1 MDFEIFFF
9 KYYFFETIFYPKQVF
24 LKPILAK
31 NQSGKHD
38 LVLCTVLLLLI
49 YFVILCFQARI
60 RGLQARLR
68 HQNLVRNAKA
78 KIIQTNLRGWL
89 ARKKYQRSI
98 QRVVIVQC
106 QVRRFL
112 AKKQFKKLKIE
123 AKSIHHQKKLNKGT
137 VIQNRIISSG
147 KSAISWHQN
156 LKILKHFNNFLSFF
170 SSI

>member
-1 MDFEIFFF
+1 MNCSLINGKNGATLLMDGPKF
-9 KYYFFETIFYPKQVF
+9 KGKTLSDDYWRFLYYCLQTYFI
-24 LKPILAK
+24 IL
-31 NQSGKHD
+31 
-38 LVLCTVLLLLI
+38 L
-49 YFVILCFQARI
+49 YFQARI

-98 QRVVIVQC
+98 RRVVQVQC

-137 VIQNRIISSG
+137 VIQNKLISSG
-147 KSAISWHQN
+147 KSRAP
-156 LKILKHFNNFLSFF
+156 KVKNFLDFF
-170 SSI
+170 RELFRIFHWQILSIFS

>member
-1 MDFEIFFF
+1 ML
-9 KYYFFETIFYPKQVF
+9 Y
-24 LKPILAK
+24 
-31 NQSGKHD
+31 
-38 LVLCTVLLLLI
+38 
-49 YFVILCFQARI
+49 FQARI

-98 QRVVIVQC
+98 RRVVQVQC

-137 VIQNRIISSG
+137 VIQNRIISSE

-156 LKILKHFNNFLSFF
+156 LNFLKKINNFLSFF
-170 SSI
+170 HLYKALTNSCYFQLEFGNLMTSYLNLI

>member
-1 MDFEIFFF
+1 MYILNNKVKDCF
-9 KYYFFETIFYPKQVF
+9 KLLWPSQN
-24 LKPILAK
+24 IL
-31 NQSGKHD
+31 
-38 LVLCTVLLLLI
+38 TLL
-49 YFVILCFQARI
+49 YFVEIKLFSDFLSNLIWFLMIVFHFQARI

-137 VIQNRIISSG
+137 VIQNRLISSG

-156 LKILKHFNNFLSFF
+156 LNFLKNCNNFFSFF

>member
-1 MDFEIFFF
+1 MGQYILLMDGPKF
-9 KYYFFETIFYPKQVF
+9 KGKELSDNYWRFLYHLQTYFIILFY
-24 LKPILAK
+24 
-31 NQSGKHD
+31 
-38 LVLCTVLLLLI
+38 
-49 YFVILCFQARI
+49 FQARI
-60 RGLQARLR
+60 RSIQARLR

-98 QRVVIVQC
+98 RRVVQVQC

-137 VIQNRIISSG
+137 VIQNRLISTR
-147 KSAISWHQN
+147 KIS
-156 LKILKHFNNFLSFF
+156 HFRASNPKTFYLD
-170 SSI
+170 I

>member
-1 MDFEIFFF
+1 ML
-9 KYYFFETIFYPKQVF
+9 Y
-24 LKPILAK
+24 
-31 NQSGKHD
+31 
-38 LVLCTVLLLLI
+38 
-49 YFVILCFQARI
+49 FQARI

-98 QRVVIVQC
+98 RRVVQVQC

-137 VIQNRIISSG
+137 VIQNQLFHPG
-147 KSAISWHQN
+147 KSAISGRPTQN
-156 LKILKHFNNFLSFF
+156 ILSTYGQIFAIFNYNLTKFL
-170 SSI
+170 I

>member
-1 MDFEIFFF
+1 MNCSRINGATLLMHGPKSKGKSLSDNYCPFL
-9 KYYFFETIFYPKQVF
+9 YYCLQTYFIILFY
-24 LKPILAK
+24 
-31 NQSGKHD
+31 
-38 LVLCTVLLLLI
+38 
-49 YFVILCFQARI
+49 FQARI

-98 QRVVIVQC
+98 RRVVQVQC

-137 VIQNRIISSG
+137 VIQN
-147 KSAISWHQN
+147 Q
-156 LKILKHFNNFLSFF
+156 
-170 SSI
+170 

>member
-1 MDFEIFFF
+1 MIT
-9 KYYFFETIFYPKQVF
+9 KILQILVLQPRISKVF
-24 LKPILAK
+24 LHHEDNFGNKIPFIFTTYLIILF
-31 NQSGKHD
+31 
-38 LVLCTVLLLLI
+38 
-49 YFVILCFQARI
+49 YFQARI

-98 QRVVIVQC
+98 RRVVQVQC

-137 VIQNRIISSG
+137 VIQN
-147 KSAISWHQN
+147 
-156 LKILKHFNNFLSFF
+156 
-170 SSI
+170 